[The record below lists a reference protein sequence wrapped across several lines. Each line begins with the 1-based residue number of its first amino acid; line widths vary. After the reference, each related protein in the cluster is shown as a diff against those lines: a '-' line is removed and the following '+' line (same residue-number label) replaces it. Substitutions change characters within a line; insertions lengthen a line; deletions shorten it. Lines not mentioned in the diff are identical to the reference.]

1 MEILKRIGIIIF
13 ETDREED
20 YIHSTENFAKV
31 IDLRKYGRVKV
42 IFLGRKE

>member
-1 MEILKRIGIIIF
+1 MIIL

-20 YIHSTENFAKV
+20 YINSTEEFAKV